1 MATEK
6 ANPDPQEVV
15 DNAVVTPQRSASED
29 KEKGVMDVT
38 CPLPDEPEKPGEFP
52 LSWKITALVCGLM
65 LSWGSSFSEN
75 TLGPLKKTL
84 IRELDITN
92 AQYGAISSATSLVNS
107 ILPILGGYGLD
118 HYGVEWGSL
127 VCSVA
132 IFLGAVV
139 SAASSNQ
146 DSFGLV
152 MGGRI
157 IMGFGST
164 VIETCTSKILAHW
177 FQHRG
182 LGLVYGLD
190 LSIGKL
196 IVLAAKASAVPMR
209 DASSFWGRALWIPA
223 IICFL
228 NLLQNIF
235 YVWWVRSR
243 PEWTQMPTGQRK
255 AKEEARSRAAL
266 GQGQVVMNNDTVG
279 NVTKRTGGTVG
290 SFNGLNADIITQTRG
305 STEQLTGYTSALQQ
319 VIPVV
324 CAPMIGTFFDFFG
337 YRMTF
342 VSVTSVI
349 WILVYCLIGFT
360 KVNALGAMIIAS
372 VASTMNALPFLAS
385 IPLMVPSQLE
395 LGLVFGI
402 WKAFN
407 NSGSVIVD
415 MIAGRLQ
422 DLTPG
427 QTYERVVGFFV
438 AVKGLEFCL
447 GLFYGVLDRRYLAG
461 ILTMSEKKRL
471 VVEKAGELGAP
482 VGRKPAKPFTFVG
495 TVLLCSMIIIS

>member
-1 MATEK
+1 MATER
-6 ANPDPQEVV
+6 ANLDPQEVV
-15 DNAVVTPQRSASED
+15 DNAVVTPQRSTSED
-29 KEKGVMDVT
+29 KEKGIIDVT
-38 CPLPDEPEKPGEFP
+38 DPLPDEPEKPGEFP

-84 IRELDITN
+84 IKELDITN

-127 VCSVA
+127 ICSVA

-139 SAASSNQ
+139 SAAGSNQ

-209 DASSFWGRALWIPA
+209 DASSFWGWALWIPA
-223 IICFL
+223 IVCFV

-235 YVWWVRSR
+235 YVWWARSR

-255 AKEEARSRAAL
+255 AKEE
-266 GQGQVVMNNDTVG
+266 
-279 NVTKRTGGTVG
+279 G
-290 SFNGLNADIITQTRG
+290 SWHRGRLNADIITQTRG
-305 STEQLTGYTSALQQ
+305 STEQLAGYTSALQQ

-337 YRMTF
+337 YRMAF
-342 VSVTSVI
+342 VSATSVI

-482 VGRKPAKPFTFVG
+482 VGRKPAKSFTFVG
-495 TVLLCSMIIIS
+495 IGLLCSMIIISWVLFIRYSI